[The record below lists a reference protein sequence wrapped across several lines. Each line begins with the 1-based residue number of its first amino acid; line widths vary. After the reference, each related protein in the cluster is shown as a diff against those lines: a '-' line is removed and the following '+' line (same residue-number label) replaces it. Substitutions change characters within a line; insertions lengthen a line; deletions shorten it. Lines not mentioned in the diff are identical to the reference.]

1 MPAMDV
7 TRRTRWTLGL
17 AALALSAPVAAQTP
31 DLLPA
36 PPAAPDDCTH
46 LENGV
51 QRLACYDALFDAEAS
66 MTDADDLASDE
77 TASDPEQPEEEEN
90 VMGALVNRY
99 MAVEKAL
106 FSFSGSFVGIAPPTS
121 CPSPGW
127 TRPTPAPPARGWA
140 APATITSWNM
150 RRRSIRSASRYPC

>member
-90 VMGALVNRY
+90 VMGGVPTVLGICTYVQKGVQICMQIAYFFCKFALCKLNPNLIT
-99 MAVEKAL
+99 A
-106 FSFSGSFVGIAPPTS
+106 SFV
-121 CPSPGW
+121 
-127 TRPTPAPPARGWA
+127 TRD
-140 APATITSWNM
+140 I
-150 RRRSIRSASRYPC
+150 